1 MTVCRTSLATVS
13 VLAATLLAAPAR
25 AAEPDAAKIF
35 AKTCA
40 LCHGPEGQPNETF
53 AKMGVRSFKDP
64 EWQKATA
71 DAQLEKSI
79 REGKKGTLMASF
91 EKQFTP
97 EEIKALVAHVRKLG
111 APAAA
116 K

>member
-1 MTVCRTSLATVS
+1 MTRRLPVALAC
-13 VLAATLLAAPAR
+13 AAALLAASSVS
-25 AAEPDAAKIF
+25 AADPDAAKIF

-40 LCHGPEGQPNETF
+40 LCHGPEGQPNEAF

-64 EWQKATA
+64 EWQKATP

-91 EKQFTP
+91 DKQFTP
-97 EEIKALVAHVRKLG
+97 EEIKALVAYVRKLG
-111 APAAA
+111 TAPAAS

>member
-1 MTVCRTSLATVS
+1 MTVRRTSLALAS
-13 VLAATLLAAPAR
+13 VLALTLLAAPTR

-40 LCHGPEGQPNETF
+40 LCHGPEGAPNETF

-64 EWQKATA
+64 EWQKATP

-97 EEIKALVAHVRKLG
+97 EEIKALVAYVRTLG
-111 APAAA
+111 APSAA

>member
-1 MTVCRTSLATVS
+1 MTVRRTRLVLTV
-13 VLAATLLAAPAR
+13 AALTLLAASSR
-25 AAEPDAAKIF
+25 AADPDAAKIF

-40 LCHGPEGQPNETF
+40 LCHGETGQPNETF
-53 AKMGVRSFKDP
+53 AKMGVRSFKDA
-64 EWQKATA
+64 EWKKATP

-79 REGKKGTLMASF
+79 KEGKKGTLMASF

-97 EEIKALVAHVRKLG
+97 EEIKALVAYVRKLG
-111 APAAA
+111 GVT

>member
-1 MTVCRTSLATVS
+1 MTARRLNLAVAGA
-13 VLAATLLAAPAR
+13 LALTLIAAPSR

-35 AKTCA
+35 GKTCA
-40 LCHGPEGQPNETF
+40 LCHGPEGQPNEAF
-53 AKMGVRSFKDP
+53 AKMGVRSFKDA
-64 EWQKATA
+64 EWQKATP

-97 EEIKALVAHVRKLG
+97 EEIKALVAYVRKLG
-111 APAAA
+111 AAPP

>member
-1 MTVCRTSLATVS
+1 MPARRTTVAAVAI
-13 VLAATLLAAPAR
+13 LAAAVAASAQ
-25 AAEPDAAKIF
+25 EPDAAKIY

-40 LCHGPEGQPNETF
+40 LCHGPEGQPNEMF

-71 DAQLEKSI
+71 DAQIEKSI

-91 EKQFTP
+91 EKQLSAA
-97 EEIKALVAHVRKLG
+97 EITALVAHVRKLG
-111 APAAA
+111 GAATE
-116 K
+116 KK